1 MASRARL
8 LLILTALAGVLL
20 VYALYQ
26 PVLWA
31 DRGASGEQPPPLS
44 DQPFHQSYVN
54 DEICLTCHAQKKELP
69 AFDLVAP
76 KMDHDLRKNCGE
88 CHQLPAG

>member
-8 LLILTALAGVLL
+8 LLILTALAGVML

-31 DRGASGEQPPPLS
+31 DRGASSEQPPPLS
-44 DQPFHQSYVN
+44 NQPFHQSYVS
-54 DEICLTCHAQKKELP
+54 DEICLTCHAQEKDLP

-76 KMDHDLRKNCGE
+76 AMGHDLSKNCDE
-88 CHQLPAG
+88 CHQLPVG

>member
-8 LLILTALAGVLL
+8 LLILAALAGVIL
-20 VYALYQ
+20 VYTLYQ
-26 PVLWA
+26 PVWWA
-31 DRGASGEQPPPLS
+31 DRGATAEQPPPLS

-54 DEICLTCHAQKKELP
+54 DEVCLTCHAQEKEIP

-76 KMDHDLRKNCGE
+76 KMGHDLHKNCGE